1 MDKYLTRA
9 EAIAAG
15 EDIPPLNRKEAVLG
29 GAQIAPMSRKE
40 AVISEGKES
49 GGTELTW
56 LHVVLEIRD
65 ENEFLDIENSFITGY
80 EGNLPKSADPVVQ
93 YVPNIMTGSDLH
105 EGFYD
110 IFVPVV
116 EHLAMISFKFNGIPE
131 PGIEVTVTKNG
142 VTNIVGDCYSVN
154 KNDAT
159 ILVNVKEEK

>member
-15 EDIPPLNRKEAVLG
+15 EDIPPLNRKEAVLS
-29 GAQIAPMSRKE
+29 GASIAPMSRKE
-40 AVISEGKES
+40 AVISEGKEG

-65 ENEFLDIENSFITGY
+65 EDEKLNTENSFITGY
-80 EGNLPKSADPVVQ
+80 KAILPKSADPGTT
-93 YVPNIMTGSDLH
+93 YAPNIMLGNDLH

-110 IFVPVV
+110 IYVPVV
-116 EHLAMISFKFNGIPE
+116 EHLAMISFEFDAIPE
-131 PGIEVTVTKNG
+131 WEVVITKNG
-142 VTNIVGDCYSVN
+142 VTNIIGDCYSVN

-159 ILVNVKEEK
+159 ILVNVKESK